1 MNTGCC
7 GMAGSFGFEKEH
19 YKISQLVGEERLFPS
34 IRKANQEL
42 IIAANGTSC
51 RHQIQEGTGRKSLH
65 PVQILYRAL
74 QKKT

>member
-1 MNTGCC
+1 
-7 GMAGSFGFEKEH
+7 
-19 YKISQLVGEERLFPS
+19 VGEERLFPS